1 MDYIHSLDLDK
12 EISKYLTQY
21 PPQVNVGNQS
31 ILMDARNLYRN
42 IINSIPELPD
52 RKQKFHQTTHIVFTD
67 YPKEY
72 QENNTTNAWGGR
84 THRKNPM
91 DCTLGGCTY
100 WGNFCLI
107 YDRPNNDEGLRTTV
121 HELGHSL
128 GLEHSFNHKE
138 PNHFIFA
145 KFSTDNLMDYIPTEP

>member
-12 EISKYLTQY
+12 EISNYLIQY

-42 IINSIPELPD
+42 IINSTPELSD

-72 QENNTTNAWGGR
+72 QENNTT
-84 THRKNPM
+84 M
-91 DCTLGGCTY
+91 ITLGEAEPIGKTQ
-100 WGNFCLI
+100 WTAPWDVVLI
-107 YDRPNNDEGLRTTV
+107 GV
-121 HELGHSL
+121 
-128 GLEHSFNHKE
+128 
-138 PNHFIFA
+138 IFA
-145 KFSTDNLMDYIPTEP
+145 